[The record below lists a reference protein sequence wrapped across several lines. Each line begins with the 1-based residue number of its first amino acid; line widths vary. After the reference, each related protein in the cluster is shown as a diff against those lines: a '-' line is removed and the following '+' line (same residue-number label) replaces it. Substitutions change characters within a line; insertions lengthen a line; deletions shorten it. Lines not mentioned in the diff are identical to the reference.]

1 MTDANTT
8 ITPVKIPGVAW
19 DLAADIYFPANFDE
33 ALKYPVVITA
43 HPTGSDKEQTSGNVY
58 GAALAKEGFVAIAFD
73 ASFQGESGG
82 EPRFVEDPGFRVGDF
97 SFVVD
102 YLVAQPWVDEDK
114 IGVLAICGGAGYAVA
129 ATMIDRRIKALTTI
143 AGSNVGRLM
152 REGFSNYDPIAMLEA
167 VAAQRT
173 AEARGQAEQINDLL
187 PPTVE
192 FAKENGLTDIDVLEA
207 TEYYKTPRGQHD
219 RACTSFN
226 FARQGALATWDAYD
240 HAETFLT
247 QPLLIVIGDK
257 PGAFASY
264 RLGMELYG
272 RAASKE
278 KDLLVLPGV
287 SHYDLYDQPEA
298 TGKALEAAV
307 PFFHKHL

>member
-1 MTDANTT
+1 M
-8 ITPVKIPGVAW
+8 TPVKIPGVAW